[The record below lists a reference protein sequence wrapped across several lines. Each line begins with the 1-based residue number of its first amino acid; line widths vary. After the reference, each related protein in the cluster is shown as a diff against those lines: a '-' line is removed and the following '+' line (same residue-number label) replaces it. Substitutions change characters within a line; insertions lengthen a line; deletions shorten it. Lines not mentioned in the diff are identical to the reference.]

1 MKKLVLLLALL
12 PVLAMAQ
19 PDVIA
24 SGGGYGESSSVKMSY
39 TIGQT
44 VTATVSGNNAIV
56 TQGFQQP
63 EYVIV
68 KVDETGSDIELNIYP
83 NPTVSDVTLDFTK
96 MPKSDVNIYLYN
108 DAGKVIVND
117 KISNTHYSLKMKNYS
132 SGVYFLKVT
141 AESSKKTYKI
151 IKK

>member
-12 PVLAMAQ
+12 PVFAMAQ

-44 VTATVSGNNAIV
+44 VTAAVSGNNAIV

-83 NPTVSDVTLDFTK
+83 NPTVGDVTLDFTK
-96 MPKSDVNIYLYN
+96 MPKSDVTIYLYN
-108 DAGKVIVND
+108 DAGKVMLND
-117 KISNTHYSLKMKNYS
+117 NVSDSRYSLGMKNYPA
-132 SGVYFLKVT
+132 GIYFLKVT
-141 AESSKKTYKI
+141 SKKSKKTYKI
-151 IKK
+151 VKK

>member
-1 MKKLVLLLALL
+1 MKKLILILTLL
-12 PVLAMAQ
+12 PVFAMAQ

-24 SGGGYGESSSVKMSY
+24 SGGGYDESSSVKMSY

-44 VTATVSGNNAIV
+44 VTATVSGNSAIV

-68 KVDETGSDIELNIYP
+68 KVDETGTDIELNIYP
-83 NPTVSDVTLDFTK
+83 NPTFGDVTLDFTK
-96 MPKSDVNIYLYN
+96 MPKSDVAIYLYN
-108 DAGKVIVND
+108 DAGKVFVND
-117 KISNTHYSLKMKNYS
+117 KINSTHYSLKMGNYPA
-132 SGVYFLKVT
+132 GIYFLKVT
-141 AESSKKTYKI
+141 SKNSEKTYKI